1 MFSPKSTNEWRYS
14 IIGLTADNKLGNK
27 SMLAPVKNVRHCWY
41 QLTSIY
47 AKPDFI
53 YWPI

>member
-27 SMLAPVKNVRHCWY
+27 SMLAPVKNVSW
-41 QLTSIY
+41 TDTVGIN
-47 AKPDFI
+47 
-53 YWPI
+53 